1 MKILLPL
8 LFLLFFSAPKSYG
21 QNVDK
26 SIQSKWLDLNLIL
39 TKRASKFLELS
50 NELIKA
56 DTAKEDL
63 FIEARF
69 VGTEFSN
76 YLDTLKNIN
85 SKEINVVYK
94 KNENITQLLQKI
106 LVQMEKDRNAKIMAF
121 FFIFIPQFESI
132 EKKLKLAIDNYNKAC
147 KANKKLNLRFENPT
161 THKVINVKF

>member
-1 MKILLPL
+1 MKLVVKFSF
-8 LFLLFFSAPKSYG
+8 LFLISTQLSYG

-26 SIQSKWLDLNLIL
+26 AIQSKWLDLNLIL
-39 TKRASKFLELS
+39 TKRAEKFLELS

-69 VGTEFSN
+69 VGTEFLN
-76 YLDTLKNIN
+76 YLYTLKNIN
-85 SKEINVVYK
+85 SKEIKVVYK

-132 EKKLKLAIDNYNKAC
+132 EKKIKLAINNYNKAC

-161 THKVINVKF
+161 PHKDINV

>member
-1 MKILLPL
+1 MKLVVKFSF
-8 LFLLFFSAPKSYG
+8 LFLISTQLSYG

-26 SIQSKWLDLNLIL
+26 AIQSKWLDLNLIL
-39 TKRASKFLELS
+39 TKRAEKFLELS

-69 VGTEFSN
+69 VGTEFLN
-76 YLDTLKNIN
+76 YLYTLKNIN
-85 SKEINVVYK
+85 SKEIKVVYK

-132 EKKLKLAIDNYNKAC
+132 EKKIKLAIDNYNKAC

-161 THKVINVKF
+161 PHKDINV